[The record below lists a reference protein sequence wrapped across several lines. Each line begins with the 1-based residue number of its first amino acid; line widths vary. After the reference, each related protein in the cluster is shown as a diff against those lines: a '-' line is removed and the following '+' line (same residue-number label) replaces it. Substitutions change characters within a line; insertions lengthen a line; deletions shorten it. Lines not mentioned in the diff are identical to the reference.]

1 MKASFS
7 SAENKKKFFEIAS
20 HILKNLGLFQGAD
33 AWAPFKKRSQI
44 AWSASR
50 IKKKNVKI
58 TTHIFSFLGLFQGT
72 DAVNT
77 VYTYLEFVAKVFF
90 TFPQTLF
97 L

>member
-1 MKASFS
+1 
-7 SAENKKKFFEIAS
+7 
-20 HILKNLGLFQGAD
+20 
-33 AWAPFKKRSQI
+33 APFKKRSQI